1 MVEKDFMIKD
11 DNYVLRLRKYVGT
24 DTVVQ
29 IPEGVEEISD
39 FAFAED
45 YAPNSSIEKI
55 ILPESITDFNKNT
68 FAFCKSLKEIVFS
81 DSDEITHLLLNF
93 EGCNSL
99 ATFSIPET
107 VTTLIGLYCPLNLNT
122 INIPDTLT
130 CVSPNA
136 IHYIGYEGKSDEEI
150 TARVLLQNPVY
161 KIIDGFMVNTK
172 LSTTLYRTKDDSDVI
187 RIPDGIEVIGERT
200 FDESN
205 PFLDEDTFEPVVKI
219 IIPAT
224 VKKIC
229 SEAISNCDSLKE
241 IVYEGNSTDIII
253 EDNAIYEC
261 KVFSSGYNHIKCKD
275 SKEAGKRMTYPM
287 LERLGF
293 IHSLI
298 ASGTYPNCNT
308 IQAQCLK
315 RLREQAST
323 LSISTILRDI
333 ERLTDTFRAPIE
345 YDKSRKGYYY
355 TEPFDLDLTNYQ

>member
-1 MVEKDFMIKD
+1 MADKDFLIKED
-11 DNYVLRLRKYVGT
+11 MGSLTLRKYVGK
-24 DTVVQ
+24 DKVVQ

-55 ILPESITDFNKNT
+55 ILPESSFDIHKNA
-68 FAFCKSLKEIVFS
+68 FSFCKNLKEIVFPTS
-81 DSDEITHLLLNF
+81 DDINPFLFNF

-99 ATFSIPET
+99 KTFSIPET
-107 VTTLIGLYCPLNLNT
+107 VTTLLGMYCPLNLNT
-122 INIPDTLT
+122 IHISDTLT
-130 CVSPNA
+130 SVSPNA
-136 IHYIGYEGKSDEEI
+136 IHYIGYERKSDEEI
-150 TARVLLQNPVY
+150 TARVLLQNPAY

-172 LSTTLYRTKDDSDVI
+172 LSTTLYRIKDDSDVI

-200 FDESN
+200 FNESN

-355 TEPFDLDLTNYQ
+355 TEPFDLDLTNYK

>member
-1 MVEKDFMIKD
+1 MPDKDFMIKD
-11 DNYVLRLRKYVGT
+11 DNDVLTLRKYVGK

-29 IPEGVEEISD
+29 IPEGIEEIAD

-55 ILPESITDFNKNT
+55 ILPESIVDFNKNT
-68 FAFCKSLKEIVFS
+68 FAFCKNLKEIVFS
-81 DSDEITHLLLNF
+81 DSDEINHLLLNF

-99 ATFSIPET
+99 ETFSIPET

-130 CVSPNA
+130 SVSPNA

-150 TARVLLQNPVY
+150 TARVLLQNSAY

-172 LSTTLYRTKDDSDVI
+172 LSTTLYRIKDDSDVI
-187 RIPDGIEVIGERT
+187 RIPDGIEVIGEGT
-200 FDESN
+200 FDESDS
-205 PFLDEDTFEPVVKI
+205 FLNEDTFEPVIKI

-261 KVFSSGYNHIKCKD
+261 KIFSSGYDYIKCKD
-275 SKEAGKRMTYPM
+275 SKDSGKRMTYPM

-298 ASGTYPNCNT
+298 ASGSYPNCNT
-308 IQAQCLK
+308 IQQQCLRK
-315 RLREQAST
+315 LREQASS

-333 ERLTDTFRAPIE
+333 ERLVDTFGAPIE

-355 TEPFDLDLTNYQ
+355 TEEFDLDLTNYR

>member
-11 DNYVLRLRKYVGT
+11 DNDVLTLRKYVGK
-24 DTVVQ
+24 DKVVQ
-29 IPEGVEEISD
+29 IPEGIEEITD

-55 ILPESITDFNKNT
+55 ILPESSFDIHKNA
-68 FAFCKSLKEIVFS
+68 FSFCKNLKEIVFPTS
-81 DSDEITHLLLNF
+81 DDINPFLFNF

-99 ATFSIPET
+99 KTFSIPET
-107 VTTLIGLYCPLNLNT
+107 VTTLLGMYCPLNLNT
-122 INIPDTLT
+122 IHIPDTLT
-130 CVSPNA
+130 SVSPNA
-136 IHYIGYEGKSDEEI
+136 IHYIGYERKSDEEI
-150 TARVLLQNPVY
+150 TARVLLQNPAY

-172 LSTTLYRTKDDSDVI
+172 LSTTLYRIKDDSDVI

-200 FDESN
+200 FNESN